1 MASSQQTT
9 ALVPFLSR
17 VFWGVLG
24 PAFLLLCFL
33 QIIGYGGGWLTQAD
47 IIFLGVLVG
56 LPVARWLEFRAGNP
70 LTATGQPA
78 TTAHLRRYALKTL
91 LIGLTVWAVAN
102 LIGNYWVAR

>member
-1 MASSQQTT
+1 MTSSQQTT

-17 VFWGVLG
+17 VFWGVFG
-24 PAFLLLCFL
+24 PLILLLCLF
-33 QIIGYGGGWLTQAD
+33 QIVSSGGGWFTQVN

-56 LPVARWLEFRAGNP
+56 LLVARWLDFRAGNP

-91 LIGLTVWAVAN
+91 LIGVGVWVMAN
-102 LIGNYWVAR
+102 LMGNYWVPG